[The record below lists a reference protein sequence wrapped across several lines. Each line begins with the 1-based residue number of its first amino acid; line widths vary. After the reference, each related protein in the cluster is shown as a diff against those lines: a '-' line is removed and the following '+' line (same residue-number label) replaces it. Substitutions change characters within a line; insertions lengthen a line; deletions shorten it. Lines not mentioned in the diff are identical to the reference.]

1 MSTQLFEEALADA
14 KKLKEVAEENAK
26 KAILESVTPRIREF
40 IESQLLEQ
48 DEDAEISDKEMKII
62 DELKDELASAF
73 KNEPGGDLESLQK
86 ALKAADFTKVINNHM
101 PMPRAG
107 FKDPKAAK
115 MVVKAMD
122 HDHLRKMGLEPAAAT
137 KVSNAVKK
145 GEQDPSAALNTLGKV
160 LGMVDFLGILEKQ
173 IGMPRVGFKKGN
185 ESSASSMDEEIVLD
199 ENAIA
204 SLIEMLG
211 GEGTINS
218 LSENKKIFNESV
230 RQTLE
235 GFSSSKREKILRLAD
250 KINESAD
257 KLSAKN
263 INNNESI
270 QENDEMS
277 KEKFYEVDLQ
287 ALREEIEKEMEDM
300 TMEDV
305 DAADEGESPE
315 LSEYMYEEETDEMDD
330 MLAEIK
336 LMLDLGEDIE
346 EDQLPEELR
355 GMLMPEDDM
364 DDPDLEMADEDSEEE
379 SEEDSEEESE
389 DMDMMGGEGQME
401 DPMATPEDLNEV
413 FEIDPRMLQQ
423 ELNRVKRLV
432 REGKMDHHFGGK
444 GGGNAGVDG
453 AYGGKGKK
461 GAFGGGSEGQD
472 AFTNPPQINKL
483 NEAIRQLRRQNRAQ
497 TEKLTKYRSAV
508 QTLRE
513 QLEDLNLF
521 NAKLLYV
528 NKLLQNKG
536 LTESQKKSVIKALDE
551 ARSLGE
557 TKTLYKSLTESLAS
571 KKPLNESARY
581 GSSSRTTTSSS
592 GRNLN
597 EAVSEM
603 SRWQRL
609 AGLEK

>member
-1 MSTQLFEEALADA
+1 
-14 KKLKEVAEENAK
+14 
-26 KAILESVTPRIREF
+26 
-40 IESQLLEQ
+40 
-48 DEDAEISDKEMKII
+48 
-62 DELKDELASAF
+62 
-73 KNEPGGDLESLQK
+73 
-86 ALKAADFTKVINNHM
+86 
-101 PMPRAG
+101 
-107 FKDPKAAK
+107 
-115 MVVKAMD
+115 
-122 HDHLRKMGLEPAAAT
+122 
-137 KVSNAVKK
+137 
-145 GEQDPSAALNTLGKV
+145 
-160 LGMVDFLGILEKQ
+160 
-173 IGMPRVGFKKGN
+173 MPRVGFKKGN

-461 GAFGGGSEGQD
+461 NAGVKGAFGGGSEGQD